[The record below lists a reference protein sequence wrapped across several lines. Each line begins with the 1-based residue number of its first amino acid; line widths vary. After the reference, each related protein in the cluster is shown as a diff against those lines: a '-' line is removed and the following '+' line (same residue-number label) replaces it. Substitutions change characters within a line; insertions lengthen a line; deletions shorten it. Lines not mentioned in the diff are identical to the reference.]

1 MGCVSIPSWILRV
14 FQGKA
19 GPENVF
25 EKSLQE
31 RRMVP
36 CQRGIEIP
44 MAVPSASRPAGLPK
58 QVGPR
63 LSRNPPASAVVGIRV
78 WRPQYGAL
86 HAGSHSG
93 FGISIGHCVK

>member
-1 MGCVSIPSWILRV
+1 VSRSPPGSFAYSRA
-14 FQGKA
+14 KA
-19 GPENVF
+19 GRKTCSRNPF
-25 EKSLQE
+25 KSPGWF
-31 RRMVP
+31 RARA
-36 CQRGIEIP
+36 GIEIP

-58 QVGPR
+58 RVGPR